1 MQDGMLYCRSYARKL
16 AGVPKIASL
25 QEETLM
31 NDTTLILASASP
43 RRRGLLALTGL
54 PFTVDAPDVDE
65 SCSLSPREAVEE
77 LSRRKALAA
86 ARMHPGCVILAA
98 DTLVAVDDT
107 ALGKPRD
114 EEDAF
119 RMLRS
124 LSGRWHQV
132 FTGVSVVDAQGLLRC
147 ESDVT
152 DVHFEGMSDEVIRR
166 YIATGEPMDK
176 AGAYA
181 VQGIAGLW
189 IDAMKGSHT
198 NVIGLPMALTR
209 RMLEDS
215 GLM

>member
-1 MQDGMLYCRSYARKL
+1 
-16 AGVPKIASL
+16 
-25 QEETLM
+25 M
-31 NDTTLILASASP
+31 NDIPLILASASP
-43 RRRGLLALTGL
+43 RRRELLALTGL

-65 SCSLSPREAVEE
+65 SCALPPRAAVQE

-86 ARMHPGCVILAA
+86 AAMHPGCVILAA

-114 EEDAF
+114 AEDAF

-132 FTGVSVVDAQGLLRC
+132 FTGVSVVDASGKLRC

-152 DVHFEGMSDEVIRR
+152 DVHFEAMTDEAIRG

-189 IDAMKGSHT
+189 IDELRGSHT

-209 RMLEDS
+209 RLLEES
-215 GLM
+215 GQM

>member
-1 MQDGMLYCRSYARKL
+1 MNSG
-16 AGVPKIASL
+16 GF
-25 QEETLM
+25 LM
-31 NDTTLILASASP
+31 TDTTLILASASP
-43 RRRGLLALTGL
+43 RRRELLGMTGL
-54 PFTVDAPDVDE
+54 TFCIDAPDVDE
-65 SCSLSPREAVEE
+65 TCALPPDKAVME

-86 ARMHPGCVILAA
+86 AACHPGMAILAA
-98 DTLVAVDDT
+98 DTLVAVDGA

-132 FTGVSVVDAQGLLRC
+132 YTGVTVIAADGTLECAC
-147 ESDVT
+147 DVT
-152 DVHFEGMSDEVIRR
+152 DVHFEPMSDESIRR

-189 IDAMKGSHT
+189 IDQLRGSHT

-209 RMLEDS
+209 RMLEKA
-215 GLM
+215 GLL

>member
-1 MQDGMLYCRSYARKL
+1 
-16 AGVPKIASL
+16 
-25 QEETLM
+25 M

-43 RRRGLLALTGL
+43 RRRELLGLTGL
-54 PFTVDAPDVDE
+54 SFMIDAPDVDE
-65 SCSLSPREAVEE
+65 SCSLPPCDAVKE

-86 ARMHPGCVILAA
+86 AKLHPSCVILAA
-98 DTLVAVDDT
+98 DTLVAVDDK

-114 EEDAF
+114 EADAF
-119 RMLRS
+119 RMLHS

-132 FTGVSVVDAQGLLRC
+132 YTGVSVVDADGNLHS
-147 ESDVT
+147 EVDVT
-152 DVHFEGMSDEVIRR
+152 DVHFETMSDESIRR

-189 IDAMKGSHT
+189 IDELRGSHT

-209 RMLEDS
+209 RLLEAC
-215 GLM
+215 GLL

>member
-1 MQDGMLYCRSYARKL
+1 
-16 AGVPKIASL
+16 
-25 QEETLM
+25 M
-31 NDTTLILASASP
+31 NNTTLILASASP
-43 RRRGLLALTGL
+43 RRRELMALTGL

-65 SCSLSPREAVEE
+65 TCILPPREAVME

-86 ARMHPGCVILAA
+86 AALHSGCVILAA
-98 DTLVAVDDT
+98 DTLVAVDNN

-114 EEDAF
+114 KEDAF

-132 FTGVSVVDAQGLLRC
+132 YTGVSVVDADGRLHC
-147 ESDVT
+147 AADVT
-152 DVHFEGMSDEVIRR
+152 DVHFEQMSDEVIRR

-189 IDAMKGSHT
+189 IDQLRGSHT

-209 RMLEDS
+209 RLLEKC
-215 GLM
+215 GLL